1 MININQLY
9 AFREK
14 IPKRIRKFFPKPI
27 RRKINQIFFRYYYL
41 KEDLKRLPDLNY
53 PDEESFEDQKM
64 LIQKFNIAKNQT
76 SFMTYPNLI
85 ELLQKKFTPDE
96 SFNFLDVGGEKI
108 DFYLNLKKN
117 FKHVNYFLFNQK
129 FMNKTFHQIQK
140 EFKFNNFHI
149 INETEGI
156 FKNNYDFVNFGSC
169 IQYFENYEN
178 LLRKIT
184 NNSKFIFFSGTHL
197 YDSSD
202 EKFEKNIIVKQVNLL
217 PQVYYLY
224 FFNRKNFFEIFEEK
238 SFSLIFENK
247 NLTDNVNYDNFKSYL
262 NDIQYSD
269 FLFVKK

>member
-9 AFREK
+9 VFREK
-14 IPKRIRKFFPKPI
+14 ITKKIRKFFPKPI

-41 KEDLKRLPDLNY
+41 KQDLKRLPDLNY
-53 PDEESFEDQKM
+53 PDEESFEYQKM
-64 LIQKFNIAKNQT
+64 LIRKFDIAKSQT
-76 SFMTYPNLI
+76 SFMTYPNLM
-85 ELLQKKFTPDE
+85 ELLKKKFTPNE
-96 SFNFLDVGGEKI
+96 SFNFLDIGGEKI

-129 FMNKTFHQIQK
+129 FMNKTFHQIQN

-149 INETEGI
+149 INETEEI
-156 FKNNYDFVNFGSC
+156 FKKNYDFVNFGSC

-178 LLRKIT
+178 LLEKIT
-184 NNSKFIFFSGTHL
+184 NNSKILFFSGTHL

>member
-14 IPKRIRKFFPKPI
+14 IPKKIRKFFPKPI

-64 LIQKFNIAKNQT
+64 LIQKFDITKNQT

-85 ELLQKKFTPDE
+85 ELLKKKFTPDE

-129 FMNKTFHQIQK
+129 FMNKTFHQIQN

-149 INETEGI
+149 INETEEI
-156 FKNNYDFVNFGSC
+156 FKKNYDFVNFGSC

-178 LLRKIT
+178 LLKKIT
-184 NNSKFIFFSGTHL
+184 NNSKILFFSGTHL

-224 FFNRKNFFEIFEEK
+224 FFNRKNFFEILEEK

-269 FLFVKK
+269 FLFEKK

>member
-9 AFREK
+9 VFREK
-14 IPKRIRKFFPKPI
+14 IPKKIRKFFPKPI

-64 LIQKFNIAKNQT
+64 LIQKFDITKNQT

-85 ELLQKKFTPDE
+85 ELLKKKFTPDE

-129 FMNKTFHQIQK
+129 FMNKTFHQIQN

-149 INETEGI
+149 INETEEI
-156 FKNNYDFVNFGSC
+156 FKKNYDFVNFGSC

-178 LLRKIT
+178 LLKKIT
-184 NNSKFIFFSGTHL
+184 NNSKILFFSGTHL

-224 FFNRKNFFEIFEEK
+224 FFNRKNFFEILEEK

>member
-1 MININQLY
+1 
-9 AFREK
+9 
-14 IPKRIRKFFPKPI
+14 
-27 RRKINQIFFRYYYL
+27 
-41 KEDLKRLPDLNY
+41 
-53 PDEESFEDQKM
+53 
-64 LIQKFNIAKNQT
+64 
-76 SFMTYPNLI
+76 
-85 ELLQKKFTPDE
+85 
-96 SFNFLDVGGEKI
+96 
-108 DFYLNLKKN
+108 
-117 FKHVNYFLFNQK
+117 
-129 FMNKTFHQIQK
+129 MNKTFHQIQK

-178 LLRKIT
+178 LLKKIT
-184 NNSKFIFFSGTHL
+184 NNSKILFFSGTHL

-224 FFNRKNFFEIFEEK
+224 FFNRKNFFEILEEK

>member
-1 MININQLY
+1 
-9 AFREK
+9 
-14 IPKRIRKFFPKPI
+14 
-27 RRKINQIFFRYYYL
+27 
-41 KEDLKRLPDLNY
+41 
-53 PDEESFEDQKM
+53 
-64 LIQKFNIAKNQT
+64 
-76 SFMTYPNLI
+76 
-85 ELLQKKFTPDE
+85 
-96 SFNFLDVGGEKI
+96 
-108 DFYLNLKKN
+108 
-117 FKHVNYFLFNQK
+117 
-129 FMNKTFHQIQK
+129 MNKTFHQIQK

-149 INETEGI
+149 INETEEI
-156 FKNNYDFVNFGSC
+156 FRKNYDFVNFGSC

-178 LLRKIT
+178 LLEKIT
-184 NNSKFIFFSGTHL
+184 NNSKILFFSGTHL